1 MCVTYILQAGIV
13 QDEVC
18 IHIHTPC
25 THTHTT
31 HTHHAHTHTHTPHTH
46 TMHTHTPFTHTPRT
60 HTPRTHTHTHHART
74 HAHTTHVH
82 THTTASFIS
91 VCYLLFTVD
100 NIGRKRKILE
110 FSEPPKRRKPANI
123 SDILMCVVFHLTMLG
138 CVIDGVVQL
147 NCWSL
152 TLSPRPYVVYMLK
165 DIDIH
170 DDIESMKQ
178 VRVYGRW

>member
-1 MCVTYILQAGIV
+1 MLHTYCKQGLYKTKYAYTYI
-13 QDEVC
+13 
-18 IHIHTPC
+18 P
-25 THTHTT
+25 
-31 HTHHAHTHTHTPHTH
+31 HAHTHTPHTH
-46 TMHTHTPFTHTPRT
+46 TMHTHTHIHHTHTPCT
-60 HTPRTHTHTHHART
+60 HTHHSHTHHAHTHHART
-74 HAHTTHVH
+74 HTHTTHVH